1 VLQCLSGLQCPAAVC
16 RPPTVHDSASLW
28 GTRLILQWRCDTVG
42 SGRRRAGL
50 CYLMCYWGRSLCDG
64 NALFHLVF
72 MQCILY
78 FFEISFADICKDE
91 PCTLHS
97 LLVRLTLSPAM
108 FAISSAY
115 SGIEISSSPVKGCE
129 GNCGLGKAYCP
140 VYDPGSWLTTLT
152 FLHLHHRPPFASLPP
167 ITRHHGK
174 V

>member
-1 VLQCLSGLQCPAAVC
+1 VRQCLSGLQC

-28 GTRLILQWRCDTVG
+28 GTRLILQWRRDTVG

-50 CYLMCYWGRSLCDG
+50 CYLMCYWSEVCATVTHCFTSCLCS
-64 NALFHLVF
+64 VF
-72 MQCILY
+72 YI
-78 FFEISFADICKDE
+78 FFEISFAVICKDE

-97 LLVRLTLSPAM
+97 LLVRLTLSQAM

-152 FLHLHHRPPFASLPP
+152 FLH
-167 ITRHHGK
+167 
-174 V
+174 